1 MNALDWW
8 AVTVDVISAVCLGLR
23 GYMLKP
29 SMSKWVSAPT
39 AIWLWL
45 LILSVVLGGAVF
57 SILGGSHATGREAVV
72 HTVLAV
78 TASVMLVNLGRQQA
92 ETNPLF
98 QILGHLDE
106 AARIAVHAAM
116 DKVRRG
122 RVRS

>member
-8 AVTVDVISAVCLGLR
+8 AVGALIIAAIWLGLR

-45 LILSVVLGGAVF
+45 LILAVVLGGAVF
-57 SILGGSHATGREAVV
+57 SILGGAHATGREAVV
-72 HTVLAV
+72 YTVLAI
-78 TASVMLVNLGRQQA
+78 TSGVMLVNLARQQA
-92 ETNPLF
+92 QTNPLL
-98 QILGHLDE
+98 QILGHLDD

-116 DKVRRG
+116 EKARG
-122 RVRS
+122 IRGGS